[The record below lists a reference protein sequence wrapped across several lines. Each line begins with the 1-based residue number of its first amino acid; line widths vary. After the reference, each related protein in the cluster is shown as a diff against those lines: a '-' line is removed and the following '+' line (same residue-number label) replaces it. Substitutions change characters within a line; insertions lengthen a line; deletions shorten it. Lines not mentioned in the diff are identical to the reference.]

1 MSTVHTWTGYGQLN
15 IKGPFELQRLHE
27 LKLERRAGEH
37 AYLQLTAIIPDQ
49 HTDTYA
55 ALSAEGESIEIQE
68 TDEQGSVL
76 RTLFQGFVR
85 QLNIET
91 VRGIYYLKLDAVS
104 HSARLD
110 HKVQIRSFQRGRQ
123 TSGEVIEAVLSGY
136 AGSDVIDNATQEDHL
151 ESLVLQ
157 YRETDWQFIKRLA
170 SRVGAVVIPESAVS
184 TPKLWIGIP
193 EGGITPLPED
203 VAYTMSRD
211 LQSYAAVQAA
221 GHEVQLSDFTTYEIH
236 TEQWLALG
244 SRVSFRGRELA
255 VGSAVTLLQDG
266 ILQHVYEL
274 RREEGIRQPQFFNEK
289 IIGVSL
295 DGKIIDLKS
304 DQVRVHLD
312 VDASQDKNLAVWI
325 PYESAYTAEGSS
337 GLYVM
342 PKLGDA
348 VKLYFPGA
356 EEEEVKAQGSVR
368 KGAQP
373 SPKVSDPSQKY
384 WGTDYGKELKMA
396 PSELSLT
403 AIEGSLFISLED
415 SSGITIQSDTALLM
429 SAQKTL
435 EITSDTKVGIQ
446 AGEGIFLLSGTS
458 SVIMNGDTDILGET
472 IYLDGLIKAPVSIE
486 DLEPQPE
493 APYQEEVQA
502 EEPPE
507 KKSFWEKA
515 LDVTQ
520 IALDVV
526 GLIPG
531 VGEVADLANAGIS
544 LARGDYVGAALSAA
558 AAIPF
563 AGWAATGA
571 KATRKVAKAVDAAA
585 GGSKAAKAV
594 KTAAKVTGAAAG
606 RMVKSASEIAAKLA
620 AKASFV
626 LGKVTVGARKAARQ
640 LDVDTMAASL
650 SKAMQKMK
658 DSMRNMEI
666 PRLMPAHA
674 MAGGPSLGR
683 KTFGEAYDEMK
694 DKAQVMM
701 SKVLPPPK
709 NGKAGGGPTGSHPPN
724 PNNIT
729 EAEFDQLAAVLKTQN
744 LSRVMVKELKQG
756 MAQNKFAIEKV
767 VGGKAKYKIDVLD
780 SKGVPTTSVWI
791 DEFGKTTGMSW
802 TVGTK
807 VKRGSGYRRAKVP
820 KGTERGHIK
829 SVNEGALDN
838 AVEDSPLNIIP
849 QTRPVND
856 PRMKAFEAY
865 RVKQCQ
871 GEKVITDILDDPAGY
886 VRVQIPG
893 KNINVVYNPLSS
905 EAKDWPS
912 DWYKTKGPF
921 E

>member
-1 MSTVHTWTGYGQLN
+1 MSIVHTWSGYGQLN
-15 IKGPFELQRLHE
+15 VKGPFELQRLHE
-27 LKLERRAGEH
+27 LKLERHVGEH
-37 AYLQLTAIIPDQ
+37 AYLQLTAIVPDQ

-55 ALSAEGESIEIQE
+55 SLSAEGESIEIQE
-68 TDEQGSVL
+68 IDEHGNLQ
-76 RTLFQGFVR
+76 RTLFQGFIR
-85 QLNIET
+85 QLSIET

-123 TSGEVIEAVLSGY
+123 TSGEVIEAVLSDY
-136 AGSDVIDNATQEDHL
+136 PGSDVIDNATENDHL
-151 ESLVLQ
+151 DSLVLQ

-170 SRVGAVVIPESAVS
+170 SRVGAIVIPESAAR

-193 EGGITPLPED
+193 EGGVTLLPED

-221 GHEVQLSDFTTYEIH
+221 GHEVQLSDFTAYEIH

-255 VGSAVTLLQDG
+255 VRSAVTVLQDG

-274 RREEGIRQPQFFNEK
+274 RREEGIRQPKFLNEK

-295 DGKIIDLKS
+295 DGKVIDLKS
-304 DQVRVHLD
+304 DQVRVHLE
-312 VDASQDKNLAVWI
+312 VDDSQDKSLAVWI

-342 PKLGDA
+342 PKIGDA

-373 SPKVSDPSQKY
+373 PPKVSDPSQKY

-396 PSELSLT
+396 PNELSLT

-415 SSGITIQSDTALLM
+415 SSGITIQSDTDILM
-429 SAQKTL
+429 SSQKTF

-446 AGEGIFLLSGTS
+446 AGEGIYLLSGTS
-458 SVIMNGDTDILGET
+458 SVIMDGDTDILGEN

-493 APYQEEVQA
+493 APYQEEVQ
-502 EEPPE
+502 EEAPPE

-520 IALDVV
+520 ITLDVV

-531 VGEVADLANAGIS
+531 VGEIADLANAGIS
-544 LARGDYVGAALSAA
+544 LARGDYVGAALSAT

-571 KATRKVAKAVDAAA
+571 KATRKVAKAVDGVA

-594 KTAAKVTGAAAG
+594 KTAVKVTGAAAG

-626 LGKVTVGARKAARQ
+626 LGKVTVGARKVARQ
-640 LDVDTMAASL
+640 LDVDTMAAQL

-658 DSMRNMEI
+658 DGMRNMEI
-666 PRLMPAHA
+666 PRLIPAHA

-683 KTFGEAYDEMK
+683 KTIGEAYDEMK

-709 NGKAGGGPTGSHPPN
+709 NGKGGGPGGAHPPN

-791 DEFGKTTGMSW
+791 DEFGKTTSMSW

-807 VKRGSGYRRAKVP
+807 VKRGSGYSRAKVP

-849 QTRPVND
+849 QIRAVND

-871 GEKVITDILDDPAGY
+871 GEKVITDVLDDPAGY
-886 VRVQIPG
+886 VRVRVPG
-893 KNINVVYNPLSS
+893 KSIDVVYNPLSS
-905 EAKDWPS
+905 EAKD
-912 DWYKTKGPF
+912 
-921 E
+921 